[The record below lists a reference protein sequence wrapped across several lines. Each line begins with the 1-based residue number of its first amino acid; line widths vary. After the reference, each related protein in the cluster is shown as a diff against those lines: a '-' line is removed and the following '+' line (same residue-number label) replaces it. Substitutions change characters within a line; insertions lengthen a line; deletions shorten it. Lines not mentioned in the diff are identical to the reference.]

1 MQTDENGRPVL
12 PPSPRSTK
20 KRTNPETRLQSQIM
34 KALKDVPG
42 LVLWRNN
49 AGAID
54 RGGGVMMRFG
64 LTKGASDLI
73 GIYRGRF
80 VGLEIKTRTGRL
92 TAEQNVFLKTVT
104 AYGGLAGVCRSLDD
118 ALRILGITE

>member
-1 MQTDENGRPVL
+1 MQTDENGKPVL
-12 PPSPRSTK
+12 PPRPRSTK

-34 KALKDVPG
+34 RALKGVPG
-42 LVLWRNN
+42 LALWRNN

-64 LTKGASDLI
+64 LTKGAPDLI

-80 VGLEIKTRTGRL
+80 VGLEIKTRTGRV
-92 TAEQNVFLKTVT
+92 TAEQNVFLNTVR
-104 AYGGLAGVCRSLDD
+104 AYGGLAGVVRSLDD